1 MCSHVAVVSGRL
13 LIPCYTHMYA
23 CGCGHILQISI
34 GFSFCY
40 FTFPHGVFIFS
51 VSLSLAGL
59 AAVRLFFEKQAI
71 LWNDWSFNDT
81 LWYGYNK
88 VNLTVVVCGVLRNEY
103 CSHFKCWLLEFGV
116 YIIVVSEYWF
126 SFSVATLSLHAN
138 NWSQTRFS
146 KTTVSGNE
154 VLHYWLQ

>member
-1 MCSHVAVVSGRL
+1 
-13 LIPCYTHMYA
+13 MYA

-71 LWNDWSFNDT
+71 LWND
-81 LWYGYNK
+81 
-88 VNLTVVVCGVLRNEY
+88 
-103 CSHFKCWLLEFGV
+103 
-116 YIIVVSEYWF
+116 
-126 SFSVATLSLHAN
+126 
-138 NWSQTRFS
+138 
-146 KTTVSGNE
+146 
-154 VLHYWLQ
+154 